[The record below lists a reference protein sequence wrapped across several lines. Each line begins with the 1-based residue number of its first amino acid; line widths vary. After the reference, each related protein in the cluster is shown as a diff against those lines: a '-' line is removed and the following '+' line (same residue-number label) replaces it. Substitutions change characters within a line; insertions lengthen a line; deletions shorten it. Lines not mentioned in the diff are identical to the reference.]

1 LNRLLTCWDEA
12 FRTDETL
19 WEGWPL
25 ITVVDDADFVA
36 RSLQNWLWVVFT
48 RSDPARD
55 IHGVAAFIHNKHWGC
70 RGPLV
75 IDARL
80 KPHMPDPL
88 EEDPAIQKRIDRFFT
103 RTGPLAE
110 WG

>member
-1 LNRLLTCWDEA
+1 
-12 FRTDETL
+12 
-19 WEGWPL
+19 
-25 ITVVDDADFVA
+25 
-36 RSLQNWLWVVFT
+36 
-48 RSDPARD
+48 
-55 IHGVAAFIHNKHWGC
+55 
-70 RGPLV
+70 V